1 MLSKRHRLM
10 LALVL
15 LPLLLLACGRGKKT
29 PSPEPKIPVSQEAA
43 DRLEQKLKESINREG
58 DGSFDL
64 EITDSELTSY
74 LVFKMDEQANGS
86 DDLPLKDLQVQ
97 FSGGQ
102 MIFSGKLISV
112 LPFDLDVRVAA
123 SAQVEDGQL
132 DISVTEARAG
142 AIPLPKGLLK
152 NISRIINESI
162 AEAPEQMEKAVEIT
176 GVDIG
181 EGVMQISGRIT
192 ENVE

>member
-1 MLSKRHRLM
+1 MLSKRYRLM

-64 EITDSELTSY
+64 EITGSELTSY

-123 SAQVEDGQL
+123 SAQVEDGQI

-162 AEAPEQMEKAVEIT
+162 AEAPEQMEKAIEIT